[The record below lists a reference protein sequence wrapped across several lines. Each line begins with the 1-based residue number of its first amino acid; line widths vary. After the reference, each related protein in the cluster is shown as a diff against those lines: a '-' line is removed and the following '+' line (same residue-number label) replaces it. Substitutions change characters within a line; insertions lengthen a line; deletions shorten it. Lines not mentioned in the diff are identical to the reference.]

1 MSDALKSLG
10 FALILCLVCGAMLTA
25 AATHLKP
32 LQEENRRVDQYKNI
46 LRSAGLI
53 DEETAYSATQID
65 ELFTDHIVRLAVDG
79 AGRIIDPAVFPDDD
93 ARRILAVYLVIE
105 NDRDIMSYILPINT
119 PGVWGRIHGYLALD
133 NDGETIRGFTVYEHS
148 ETPGLGG
155 EIEKPWFQDNFE
167 GKKIV
172 DQRGNFVSVGVA
184 KGRVEDHIS
193 EERRSNYVDGISGA
207 TNTGRYLASGLETIL
222 SAYEPLSVNF
232 RQNNIRCRMKTIPP
246 WCDDEASTN

>member
-1 MSDALKSLG
+1 MSEALKSLG
-10 FALILCLVCGAMLTA
+10 FALILCLVCGVMLTA

-32 LQEENRRVDQYKNI
+32 LQEENRRVDRYKNI

-53 DEETAYSATQID
+53 DEATAYTAAQID

-79 AGRIIDPAVFPDDD
+79 AGRIVDPAVSADDD
-93 ARRILAVYLVIE
+93 AKRFLAVYLVIE
-105 NDRDIMSYILPINT
+105 DEQDVMSYIIPINA
-119 PGVWGRIHGYLALD
+119 PGVWGRIHGYLAMN
-133 NDGETIRGFTVYEHS
+133 NDGASIRGFTVYEHS

-167 GKKIV
+167 GKRIV
-172 DQRGNFVSVGVA
+172 DQQGNFVSVGVA
-184 KGRVEDHIS
+184 KGRVEDHIP
-193 EERRSNYVDGISGA
+193 EERRPNFVDGISGA